1 MPSPLP
7 NPKTGHS
14 GQLPALHLPTET
26 PNMDEPRTR
35 RRTTLT
41 LALLLTATVA
51 CTQTPKEP
59 QTMTVGT
66 IHIGEDHTVDAHIA
80 LADLDAFLTSVT
92 TTTTTPRRSA
102 AASQAGPAAATS
114 SADRWDQLAQCE
126 AGGRWDYPPVAGGFS
141 GGLMFHIGTW
151 RSFGGLDYADDAYLA
166 TREQQIDI
174 AERVLASSGWRAWP
188 GCSRKFGWL

>member
-1 MPSPLP
+1 
-7 NPKTGHS
+7 
-14 GQLPALHLPTET
+14 
-26 PNMDEPRTR
+26 MDEPRIDYPR
-35 RRTTLT
+35 IFAGCVAMMLMLCAGVLLGRCSVPAEAQVNAAPTLD
-41 LALLLTATVA
+41 AQVD
-51 CTQTPKEP
+51 
-59 QTMTVGT
+59 
-66 IHIGEDHTVDAHIA
+66 IGEDRTVDAHVA

-102 AASQAGPAAATS
+102 AAPQAGPAAATS

>member
-1 MPSPLP
+1 
-7 NPKTGHS
+7 
-14 GQLPALHLPTET
+14 
-26 PNMDEPRTR
+26 MDGTR
-35 RRTTLT
+35 SHYCR
-41 LALLLTATVA
+41 AFAGCVVMVA
-51 CTQTPKEP
+51 MLGAGVVLGRCSASAEAQQTRSAPEVF
-59 QTMTVGT
+59 VGA
-66 IHIGEDHTVDAHIA
+66 IGEDRTVDAHIA
-80 LADLDAFLTSVT
+80 LADLDAFLTSIT
-92 TTTTTPRRSA
+92 TTTTTPRESA
-102 AASQAGPAAATS
+102 APPQAGPAAATS